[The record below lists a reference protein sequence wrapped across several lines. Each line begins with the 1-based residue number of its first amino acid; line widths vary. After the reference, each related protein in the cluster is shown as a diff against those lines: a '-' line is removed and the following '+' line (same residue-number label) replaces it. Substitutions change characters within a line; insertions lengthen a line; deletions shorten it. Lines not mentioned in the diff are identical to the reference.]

1 MAKANSNVKVHNV
14 ANKRRGQ
21 KLRKVVEARM
31 QAKKD
36 SPVAKAESKPK
47 TATGSG
53 GSGKPPVATKTSAP
67 GASKS
72 TLPARRS
79 QPQGRVEKDMGKA
92 ERVPN
97 KALSGPAQAAKKPG
111 LLSRVASGIRGVV
124 NAGKGKAGPLG
135 LFLTGA
141 ALSMEAGRAVDKA
154 IAANRSEG
162 RSEGPRGRS
171 GRNGRNTKAA
181 TASTTA
187 SSQKTEAAK
196 PKASGKTESAK
207 PAASKGSVQTKGG
220 NYPVYPKKSSQAAS
234 FRSAF
239 ASARKAGKKTF
250 TWEGRLYNTKLK
262 GE

>member
-21 KLRKVVEARM
+21 GLKKVVEARM

-36 SPVAKAESKPK
+36 SPVTKVESKPK

-67 GASKS
+67 SASKS

-79 QPQGRVEKDMGKA
+79 QPQGRAEKDMGKA

-162 RSEGPRGRS
+162 KSEGPRGRS
-171 GRNGRNTKAA
+171 GRNTKAA

-196 PKASGKTESAK
+196 PKASGKTGSAK

>member
-1 MAKANSNVKVHNV
+1 MAKANNEKPRVRVRAGEKPRVRV
-14 ANKRRGQ
+14 RGSGMKTQ
-21 KLRKVVEARM
+21 QDK
-31 QAKKD
+31 
-36 SPVAKAESKPK
+36 PVARVRPK
-47 TATGSG
+47 TVTGSG
-53 GSGKPPVATKTSAP
+53 GSGKPPVTTKTAAA
-67 GASKS
+67 GDSKS
-72 TLPARRS
+72 SVPARRS
-79 QPQGRVEKDMGKA
+79 EPQGRAEKDMGKA
-92 ERVPN
+92 ERVPK
-97 KALSGPAQAAKKPG
+97 KALSGPAQSAKKPG
-111 LLSRVASGIRGVV
+111 LLSRVANGIRGAV

-141 ALSMEAGRAVDKA
+141 ALSMQAGRAVDKA
-154 IAANRSEG
+154 VAAN

-171 GRNGRNTKAA
+171 GRNGRNTKTAA
-181 TASTTA
+181 ASTTA

-196 PKASGKTESAK
+196 PKASGKTASAT
-207 PAASKGSVQTKGG
+207 PTASKTRGS

>member
-21 KLRKVVEARM
+21 GLRKVVEARM
-31 QAKKD
+31 QAKAD
-36 SPVAKAESKPK
+36 SPVTKAGSNPA

-53 GSGKPPVATKTSAP
+53 GSGKPPVTSKTSAP

-72 TLPARRS
+72 TLPARTGK
-79 QPQGRVEKDMGKA
+79 PAGRVEKDMGKA

-97 KALSGPAQAAKKPG
+97 KALSGPAQAAAKKPG
-111 LLSRVASGIRGVV
+111 LLSRVANGIRGAV

-162 RSEGPRGRS
+162 KSEGPRGRG
-171 GRNGRNTKAA
+171 GRNGRNTPAA
-181 TASTTA
+181 APASKPA

-207 PAASKGSVQTKGG
+207 PSASKGS

>member
-1 MAKANSNVKVHNV
+1 MAKANSEKPRVRVRAGEKPRVRV
-14 ANKRRGQ
+14 RGSGMKTQ
-21 KLRKVVEARM
+21 QDK
-31 QAKKD
+31 
-36 SPVAKAESKPK
+36 PVARVQPK

-111 LLSRVASGIRGVV
+111 LLSRVASGIRGVA

-162 RSEGPRGRS
+162 KSEGPRGRS
-171 GRNGRNTKAA
+171 GRNGRNTKAV

-196 PKASGKTESAK
+196 PKASGKTGSAK
-207 PAASKGSVQTKGG
+207 PAASKTKGG